1 MTEQQLV
8 AKRLASPWQPID
20 SKLELKIL
28 GKLGEEV
35 SELAT
40 VVCRCIIQGV
50 DEVQPVTGKSNRL
63 WLEEEIADV
72 LANISIAMA
81 RYHLDGDFITKRAD
95 AKIDY
100 LTSWHEMA

>member
-28 GKLGEEV
+28 GKLGEEA

-40 VVCRCIIQGV
+40 VVSRCIIQGV

-72 LANISIAMA
+72 LANISIAA
-81 RYHLDGDFITKRAD
+81 AKYQLDENFITKRAEE
-95 AKIDY
+95 KIDY
-100 LTSWHEMA
+100 LLAWHEMA